1 MEKYKIKNNHYLY
14 KITNVITK
22 EYYLGVRSCN
32 CDVKKDR
39 YMGSSQVWTKEY
51 IKDNKQNLKKEI
63 LNEFLSREEADINEV
78 LLLKENEHNSLCIN
92 ILYDKIPS
100 QLGKKQTE
108 EHITKRKL
116 CGERNGMF
124 GKHHTDEVKLQ
135 ISESLKGRTI
145 TEETREKMCKAQ
157 KGRIVS
163 EETKEKLRIAKGIK
177 KLITDTIT
185 KEQWI
190 MTLTEFAN
198 EFNLVNTGLKY
209 AEQNKTLYKKRY
221 RVECINDA
229 AFIGNN
235 DCKLGENGE

>member
-22 EYYLGVRSCN
+22 EYYLGVRSCD
-32 CDVKKDR
+32 CEVKKDR
-39 YMGSSQVWTKEY
+39 YMGSSQIWTKEY

-78 LLLKENEHNSLCIN
+78 ILLKENEHNSLCIN
-92 ILYDKIPS
+92 ILYDSIPS
-100 QLGKKQTE
+100 WLGKKQTK
-108 EHITKRKL
+108 EHINKRKL
-116 CGERNGMF
+116 CGKRNGMF
-124 GKHHTDEVKLQ
+124 GKHHTEEVKLQ

-157 KGRIVS
+157 KGRTVS
-163 EETKEKLRIAKGIK
+163 EETKEKLRVAKEIK
-177 KLITDTIT
+177 KLIIDTIT
-185 KEQWI
+185 NEQWI
-190 MTLTEFAN
+190 MGLKSFAA
-198 EFNLVNTGLKY
+198 EHNLVYTSLRY
-209 AEQNKTLYKKRY
+209 AEKNKTLYKKRY
-221 RVECINDA
+221 KVECINDA

>member
-1 MEKYKIKNNHYLY
+1 
-14 KITNVITK
+14 
-22 EYYLGVRSCN
+22 
-32 CDVKKDR
+32 
-39 YMGSSQVWTKEY
+39 
-51 IKDNKQNLKKEI
+51 
-63 LNEFLSREEADINEV
+63 
-78 LLLKENEHNSLCIN
+78 LCIN
-92 ILYDKIPS
+92 ILYGKIPS
-100 QLGKKQTE
+100 WLGKKQSE
-108 EHITKRKL
+108 EHINKRKL

-124 GKHHTDEVKLQ
+124 GKHHTKEVKLQ
-135 ISESLKGRTI
+135 ISESLTGRTI

-157 KGRIVS
+157 KGRIVTD
-163 EETKEKLRIAKGIK
+163 ETKEKLRIAKGIK

-198 EFNLVNTGLKY
+198 EFNLVNTGLRY